1 MPRQAST
8 AGPDCARLVLG
19 RNFQESAKRSMP
31 TFRQRVNAL
40 FDHDLPSNMAA
51 RTISVFVG
59 VLIVVNVFSVVLESV
74 ESLRERHFETFWWI
88 EQVSTGVFT
97 VEYLLRV
104 WSAPDRVSG
113 KYRAALA
120 GRLRYASQ
128 PFALVDLIAI
138 LPAILGML
146 GADDLRVLRLLRLLR
161 MLKLTR
167 HSTAFT
173 MVWQVFRE
181 EAQSIGAVL
190 FMLVITLIMSG
201 SIMFMLEGEAQP
213 DVFTSIPAAIWWAL
227 VTLTTVGYGD
237 MVPVTVAGKVFGGFV
252 AIVGVCTLALF
263 SGLLTVSFMDQLR
276 MRREQ
281 YRALLRAGVAGGQM
295 HQKDAAAMEKLG
307 TELGVPRQEAEALV
321 DQALAGGLCPHC
333 GQSMPHAAK

>member
-1 MPRQAST
+1 M
-8 AGPDCARLVLG
+8 
-19 RNFQESAKRSMP
+19 RSL
-31 TFRQRVNAL
+31 RQRVNAL
-40 FDHDLPSNMAA
+40 FDHDLPSNLAA
-51 RTISVFVG
+51 RLISGFVG
-59 VLIVVNVFSVVLESV
+59 RLIVVNVSSVVLESV
-74 ESLRERHFETFWWI
+74 ESLRLRHFETFWWI
-88 EQVSTGVFT
+88 EQVSTAVFT
-97 VEYLLRV
+97 VEYMLRV

-113 KYRAALA
+113 KFQAPLA

-173 MVWQVFRE
+173 MVWDVFRE

-201 SIMFMLEGEAQP
+201 SIMYMLESDAQP
-213 DVFTSIPAAIWWAL
+213 EVFSSIPAAIWWAL

-281 YRALLRAGVAGGQM
+281 YRSLLRAGVAGGQM
-295 HQKDAAAMEKLG
+295 HQQDAEAMEQLG
-307 TELGVPRQEAEALV
+307 ADLGLPRRDAEAIV
-321 DQALAGGLCPHC
+321 DQALAGGTCPQC
-333 GQSMPHAAK
+333 GQAMPHAAEAAK

>member
-1 MPRQAST
+1 
-8 AGPDCARLVLG
+8 
-19 RNFQESAKRSMP
+19 MP
-31 TFRQRVNAL
+31 TIRHRVNAL
-40 FDHDLPSNMAA
+40 FDHDLPSNLPA
-51 RTISVFVG
+51 RLTRIFVG
-59 VLIVVNVFSVVLESV
+59 LLIVVNVFSVVLESV

-88 EQVSTGVFT
+88 EQVSTAVFT

-113 KYRAALA
+113 KYRTPFA

-173 MVWQVFRE
+173 MVWNVFRE

-190 FMLVITLIMSG
+190 FILVITLIMSG
-201 SIMFMLEGEAQP
+201 SIMYMLENEAQP
-213 DVFTSIPAAIWWAL
+213 EVFASIPAAIWWAL

-237 MVPVTVAGKVFGGFV
+237 MVPATVAGKVFGGFV

-276 MRREQ
+276 QRREQ
-281 YRALLRAGVAGGQM
+281 YRSLLRAGVAGGKM
-295 HQKDAAAMEKLG
+295 HQQDAEAMEQLG
-307 TELGVPRQEAEALV
+307 AELGVPRRDAEAIV
-321 DQALAGGLCPHC
+321 DQALAGNLCPHC
-333 GQSMPHAAK
+333 GQSMPHEAEAAK

>member
-1 MPRQAST
+1 MT
-8 AGPDCARLVLG
+8 TTL
-19 RNFQESAKRSMP
+19 
-31 TFRQRVNAL
+31 RQRVNAW
-40 FDHDLPSNMAA
+40 FDNDLPANWGG
-51 RTISVFVG
+51 RVISGFVG
-59 VLIVVNVFSVVLESV
+59 LLIVVNVFSVVLESV
-74 ESLRERHFETFWWI
+74 ESLRQRHFETFWWI
-88 EQVSTGVFT
+88 EQVSTAVFA
-97 VEYLLRV
+97 VEYVLRV

-113 KYRAALA
+113 KFRLPVA
-120 GRLRYASQ
+120 GRLRYACQ
-128 PFALVDLIAI
+128 PFALVDLVAI

-173 MVWQVFRE
+173 LLWDVFRE

-201 SIMFMLEGEAQP
+201 SIMYMLEGEAQP
-213 DVFTSIPAAIWWAL
+213 EVFSSIPAAIWWAL

-237 MVPVTVAGKVFGGFV
+237 MVPVTVWGKIFGGFV

-276 MRREQ
+276 MRREH
-281 YRALLRAGVAGGQM
+281 YRSMLRAGMAAGQM
-295 HQKDAAAMEKLG
+295 RPRDAEAMERIG
-307 TELGVPRQEAEALV
+307 TDMGVPRRDAEAMV
-321 DQALAGGLCPHC
+321 DQALADAGDERCPHC
-333 GQSMPHAAK
+333 GQAMPHPAEAAK